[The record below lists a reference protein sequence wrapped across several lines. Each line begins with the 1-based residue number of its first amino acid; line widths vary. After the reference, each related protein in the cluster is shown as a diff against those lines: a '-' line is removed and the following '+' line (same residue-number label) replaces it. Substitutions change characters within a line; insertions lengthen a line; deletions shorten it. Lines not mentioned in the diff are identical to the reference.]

1 MSSHPRRED
10 LTTAVEDFGG
20 RLARL
25 REDAGLSQSA
35 LAKRVGASQSAISQ
49 MEAGDRNPSYTMLSQ
64 LAEALG
70 VSTAYLVGAAV
81 EQLTPAEEVH
91 FRRYRALP
99 AVAQQ
104 ELDAYVD
111 FLRTKHLHDR
121 SRDRDS

>member
-1 MSSHPRRED
+1 MSSHQRRGGVEA
-10 LTTAVEDFGG
+10 AVENFGE

-49 MEAGDRNPSYTMLSQ
+49 MEAGDRNPSYAMLAQ

-81 EQLTPAEEVH
+81 EQLSPAEEVH

-99 AVAQQ
+99 AAAQR
-104 ELDAYVD
+104 ELEAYVD
-111 FLRTKHLHDR
+111 FLRTKHLNDR
-121 SRDRDS
+121 TDRNR

>member
-1 MSSHPRRED
+1 VSSHLRRED
-10 LTTAVEDFGG
+10 PATAVESFGQ

-35 LAKRVGASQSAISQ
+35 LAKRIGASQSAISQ
-49 MEAGDRNPSYTMLSQ
+49 MEGGERNPSYAMLAQ
-64 LAEALG
+64 VAEALG

-99 AVAQQ
+99 AAAQQ
-104 ELDAYVD
+104 ELEAYVD
-111 FLRTKHLHDR
+111 FLRARHLNDR
-121 SRDRDS
+121 NR